1 MPALHLRQNAN
12 DYFHYHHTPNDTF
25 DKIIPEDI
33 RFLTAAYATLFYVAA
48 ELDVDF
54 RD

>member
-1 MPALHLRQNAN
+1 MKFTPFAAL
-12 DYFHYHHTPNDTF
+12 
-25 DKIIPEDI
+25 I
-33 RFLTAAYATLFYVAA
+33 LTAAYATLFYLAA